1 LIRLKSQGVKIY
13 LVLRNVEI
21 LKQINELNIK
31 RQLEDDEIFFE
42 EIDAIQKAKEEL
54 RKYIKEGNSPS
65 VNKKQRFLFHFKK

>member
-1 LIRLKSQGVKIY
+1 MIRLKSQGVKIY

-65 VNKKQRFLFHFKK
+65 VNKKQGFLFHFKK